1 MSEGGSSSRRARRQ
15 AQPLGPGAYL
25 GIAAGGIGVAFGLLL
40 FVFLNAREL
49 ALRGLTQQFFF
60 VLLIPLALGTAAF
73 LFGVMRAAAWGEGTV
88 LGVRLQLSG
97 PLVAASLVVFGAY
110 HLIPA
115 GRLTVTVR
123 AVEDT
128 DAGRPVG
135 GALVSLEAGSLGLGK
150 RTTSEDGMVS
160 FPDLPAEAL
169 GGRLDVLV
177 EARGYDAARVS
188 VAAYVPGRPV
198 VVALRAQRL
207 RHTLSGV
214 VVAEGTTRV
223 LSGVVLTFGAGVGV
237 DTTDANGSWRVELEG
252 PLPDLL
258 TVTGV
263 HDGVLGIQVEVPSS
277 ASAPLTLGFRGR

>member
-1 MSEGGSSSRRARRQ
+1 MSEGGSSPRRARRQ

-73 LFGVMRAAAWGEGTV
+73 LFGVMRA
-88 LGVRLQLSG
+88 
-97 PLVAASLVVFGAY
+97 
-110 HLIPA
+110 
-115 GRLTVTVR
+115 
-123 AVEDT
+123 VEDT

-135 GALVSLEAGSLGLGK
+135 GALVSLEAGSLGLGR

-177 EARGYDAARVS
+177 EARGYDATRVS